1 MKQSPIISLIIMKL
15 YNFLRNF
22 IKLLRIQ
29 SQLIQ
34 DETLIKV
41 KSSPD
46 QMILLMM
53 NLITESNHYFQID
66 FQQKV
71 AKKKKKKITLI

>member
-1 MKQSPIISLIIMKL
+1 MKL